1 MNIEELME
9 KFPKAFEHAD
19 ISFPDGWK
27 QIIEDCLTMM
37 LYRSMWYDK
46 SKDDLDAVQ
55 GNYIEIHQIKEK
67 FGSLRVYFSIAND
80 PCDYRGNSISDRL
93 LNETYGVVKF
103 AEYLAGKSCQVCGE
117 HGTLRTTRPYIET
130 LCDEHDRI
138 RSSPT

>member
-19 ISFPDGWK
+19 IWFPDGWR
-27 QIIEDCLTMM
+27 QIGEDCLTMM
-37 LYRSMWYDK
+37 LYNYSWYDK

-67 FGSLRVYFSIAND
+67 FGELRVYFSIVND
-80 PCDYRGNSISDRL
+80 PCDFQGNSISDRL
-93 LNETYGVVKF
+93 LNLSYGVVRF
-103 AEYLAGKSCQVCGE
+103 AEYLSRKTCQVCGE

-130 LCDEHDRI
+130 LCDEHDRA
-138 RSSPT
+138 RSNPT